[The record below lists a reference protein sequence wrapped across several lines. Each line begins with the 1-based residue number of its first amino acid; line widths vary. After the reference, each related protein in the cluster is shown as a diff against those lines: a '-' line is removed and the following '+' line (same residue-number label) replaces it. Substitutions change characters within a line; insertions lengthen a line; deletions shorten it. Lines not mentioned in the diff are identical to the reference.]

1 MKIILAA
8 ATSFELSKIDI
19 QSKEKHFFIKL
30 VHGIGLL
37 SSVYELTKAVLELKP
52 DFIIQCGI
60 VGAYRRDLNI
70 GDSVLIKNEMIE
82 VGVEN
87 QNHIEDLFDLHFLN
101 PNDSPFEHK
110 MLPNQFVQNL
120 KTDFKKVNA
129 LTVQICSGTIDTI
142 HKRIKKFHPDV
153 ESMEGASLH
162 YVCLKNNIPFLQ
174 LKSISNYVEVRNKAN
189 WNIELALENNALH
202 LNQILKHI

>member
-19 QSKEKHFFIKL
+19 HSNETHFFTKL

-37 SSVYELTKAVLELKP
+37 SSVYELTKAVLEWKP

-60 VGAYRRDLNI
+60 VGAYRRDLKM
-70 GDSVLIKNEMIE
+70 GDTVLINNEMID

-101 PNDSPFEHK
+101 PNDSPFENK
-110 MLPNQFVQNL
+110 MLPSPFVQNL
-120 KTDFKKVNA
+120 ETDFKKVNA

-142 HKRIKKFHPDV
+142 QQRIEKYHPDV
-153 ESMEGASLH
+153 ESMEGAALH
-162 YVCLKNNIPFLQ
+162 YVCLKNNIPFVQ

-202 LNQILKHI
+202 LNHILNLI